1 MDRFVIEGGRPLRGE
16 LRVSGSKN
24 AALPMLAAAL
34 LADGE
39 SVLHNVPALRDVDS
53 MIELLGSMGAR
64 VTRSGTTVT
73 IDPAPLATAEAPY
86 EFVRK
91 MRASIYVLGPLLAR
105 FGRARVS
112 LPGGCAWG
120 PRPVDLHIEGM
131 RTLGAAIELDHG
143 YIDARA
149 TSLLGKRIVLD
160 VVSVGATAN
169 LMMAACLAEG
179 TTSIVNAAREPHIS
193 ALGSFLVE
201 MGAQIQGLGT
211 DVVTIEGVARLS
223 PAEHSVRPDYIEAGT
238 MAIASAVTGGDLL
251 LRDFPMEDCRP
262 MMALLGDSGVSLE
275 RVDRDEA
282 VETVRIRRRGPL
294 SAVSVTTAP
303 HPGFPT
309 DMQAQLMA
317 MLALGSGTS
326 VITEAIY
333 PDRFSHVPE
342 LRRMGA
348 RIELHGNVAVVEGVE
363 RLAGAP
369 VMATDLRASAA
380 MVLAGL
386 VAEGETILRRVYH
399 IDRGYEAIEKKLRSV
414 GAEIRREK

>member
-16 LRVSGSKN
+16 LRLSGSKN

-39 SVLHNVPALRDVDS
+39 SVLHNVPALRDVES

-64 VTRSGTTVT
+64 LARSGTTVT
-73 IDPAPLATAEAPY
+73 VDPSPLATAEAPY
-86 EFVRK
+86 ELVRK

-131 RTLGAAIELDHG
+131 RELGATIELDHG

-149 TSLLGKRIVLD
+149 TSLKGKRIVLD
-160 VVSVGATAN
+160 VVSVGASAN
-169 LMMAACLAEG
+169 LMMAASLAEG
-179 TTSIVNAAREPHIS
+179 TTVIVNAAREPHIS
-193 ALGSFLVE
+193 SLGSFLRA
-201 MGAQIQGLGT
+201 MGARVEGLGT
-211 DVVTIEGVARLS
+211 DAITIEGVASLS
-223 PAEHSVRPDYIEAGT
+223 PAEHTIRPDYIEAGT
-238 MAIASAVTGGDLL
+238 MTIAAAMTGGDLL
-251 LRDFPMEDCRP
+251 LRDFPVADCQP
-262 MMALLGDSGVSLE
+262 TTALLGDAGVSIE
-275 RVDRDEA
+275 RVDGDEA
-282 VETVRIRRRGPL
+282 LGTVRVRRRGSL
-294 SAVSVTTAP
+294 NAVSVTTAP

-317 MLALGSGTS
+317 MLALGGGTS

-348 RIELHGNVAVVEGVE
+348 RIELRGNVAVVEGVE

-399 IDRGYEAIEKKLRSV
+399 IDRGYEVIEKKLRSV